1 MKQFLSFILFLS
13 ILLCASFDV
22 HSQELG
28 ADVDG
33 VNWKK
38 TIRVRGL
45 MSKFDPF
52 NETNLFKLQSDGG
65 QISAKSDYVQFE
77 NIAQNFWVV
86 LRDTL
91 QNAIRDDKVNA
102 YTLGVGPSL
111 LRVPRVKVTYQ
122 NLLDSLTLAFNT
134 FAPAND
140 RQVAIFDPT
149 DNTVKPFFLL
159 RRILETQSKAANK
172 QLVNSLEYLSVYE
185 LELTLSVDETGFKI
199 RPQAVIFG
207 TAHWAQMGLYDPEKP
222 LASFYTGYDI
232 NDRNSPKNIGF
243 YVDLKE
249 EKTIKFLI
257 ENGIQYSGETS
268 VIPFYD
274 LITLF
279 HYPYKIYSESN
290 NVIAQAKL
298 IFADKYANV
307 DLEGI
312 LLNRYN
318 DLTYSYL
325 YGQAPQWWEQSKGAF
340 TNGMYELDPKTLQQ
354 QGQPAPQGN

>member
-1 MKQFLSFILFLS
+1 MKYTTPS
-13 ILLCASFDV
+13 ILMLISLLLGVSFDAR
-22 HSQELG
+22 SQELG

-38 TIRVRGL
+38 TIRVRGM

-91 QNAIRDDKVNA
+91 QNAIRDEKVNA
-102 YTLGVGPSL
+102 YTLGVGQSL
-111 LRVPRVKVTYQ
+111 LRTARVKVTYE
-122 NLLDSLTLAFNT
+122 NLLDSLTLAFNE

-159 RRILETQSKAANK
+159 RRILETQSRAGSRR
-172 QLVNSLEYLSVYE
+172 LVNNFEYLSVYE

-199 RPQAVIFG
+199 RPQSVIFG

-232 NDRNSPKNIGF
+232 NDPNSPKNIGF
-243 YVDLKE
+243 FVDLKE

-257 ENGIQYSGETS
+257 ENGITYSGESS

-298 IFADKYANV
+298 IFADKYADV

-340 TNGMYELDPKTLQQ
+340 TNGMYELDPATLQQ
-354 QGQPAPQGN
+354 QQAPQGN